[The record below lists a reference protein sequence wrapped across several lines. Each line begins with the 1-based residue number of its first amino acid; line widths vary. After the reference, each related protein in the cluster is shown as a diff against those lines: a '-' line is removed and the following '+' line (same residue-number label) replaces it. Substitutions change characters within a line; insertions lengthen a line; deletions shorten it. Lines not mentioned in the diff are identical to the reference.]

1 MEIFQNDMLIP
12 QACLGYEQFCGPFN
26 CWFHLKKKKKDCL
39 LWNIYFCFVK
49 VFE

>member
-1 MEIFQNDMLIP
+1 MEIFQNYILIP
-12 QACLGYEQFCGPFN
+12 QVCLGYEQFCGPSNYWLQF
-26 CWFHLKKKKKDCL
+26 FLKKDCL